1 MHSRREPIAGGGVSD
16 PLTVLVMGTEMKI
29 RYGCEMSFVTNAPTP
44 TVCMI
49 DVHPSRARGLA
60 GLPRLII
67 NQGVGAATG
76 VDSFGNIIRRFE
88 APAGE
93 TRISFSGVVVDDG
106 VLDARDP
113 SAEAMPIG
121 DLPNDVLTYLN
132 ASRYCDTDLL
142 ASDTW
147 RLFGNQRRDT
157 RLVEKICDFT
167 HHRIQF
173 GYQHAR
179 ATRTASQTHAERIGV
194 CRDFAH
200 LAIAL
205 CRAVNIPARYV
216 NGYLGDI
223 GVPADPA
230 PMDFNAWFEAYLGGR
245 WYTFDARHNCRRIGR
260 IQIAKGRDACDVPI
274 FQTFGPHTLTGFKVV
289 TEEVDNVVP
298 MQVMAA

>member
-1 MHSRREPIAGGGVSD
+1 MQ
-16 PLTVLVMGTEMKI
+16 I
-29 RYGCEMSFVTNAPTP
+29 RYGCEMSFISSAPAP

-49 DVHPSRARGLA
+49 DVHPSRARDL
-60 GLPRLII
+60 
-67 NQGVGAATG
+67 TG
-76 VDSFGNIIRRFE
+76 VPMLAINPGRGATSGFDSFGNIIRRFE

-93 TRISFSGVVVDDG
+93 TRIMLSGLFTDNN

-113 SAEAMPIG
+113 SAEALPVG

-132 ASRYCDTDLL
+132 ASRYCDSDLL
-142 ASDTW
+142 AGDAW

-157 RLVEKICDFT
+157 QLVEKICDFA
-167 HHRIQF
+167 HDRIQF
-173 GYQHAR
+173 GYEHAR
-179 ATRTASQTHAERIGV
+179 ATRTASQAYAERVGV

-216 NGYLGDI
+216 NGYMGDI

-230 PMDFNAWFEAYLGGR
+230 PMDFNAWFEAYLGDR

-274 FQTFGPHTLTGFKVV
+274 FQTFGPHILTGFKVV

-298 MQVMAA
+298 MQFMAA

>member
-1 MHSRREPIAGGGVSD
+1 
-16 PLTVLVMGTEMKI
+16 MKI
-29 RYGCEMSFVTNAPTP
+29 RYGCELAFVAKAPTP
-44 TVCMI
+44 TICMI
-49 DVHPSRARGLA
+49 DVHPSRAHELRD
-60 GLPRLII
+60 
-67 NQGVGAATG
+67 GACFNVNPATVAWSG

-93 TRISFSGVVVDDG
+93 TRISFLGEVADTG
-106 VLDARDP
+106 ALDARDP
-113 SAEAMPIG
+113 GAEAMPIG

-132 ASRYCDTDLL
+132 ASRYCDSDLL
-142 ASDTW
+142 AGDAW
-147 RLFGNQRRDT
+147 RLFGNQHRDT
-157 RLVEKICDFT
+157 RLVEKICDFA
-167 HHRIQF
+167 HDRIQF
-173 GYQHAR
+173 GYHHAR
-179 ATRTASQTHAERIGV
+179 PTRTASQAHAERVGV

-216 NGYLGDI
+216 NGYMGDI

-274 FQTFGPHTLTGFKVV
+274 FQTFGPHILTGFKVV
-289 TEEVDNVVP
+289 TEEVAQDAP
-298 MQVMAA
+298 QYVMAA